1 MDHRMPSGPR
11 ARKARRD
18 TSTRAPTDT
27 PKPPATPLYA
37 VIPGARRGLTVR
49 GPGALAWIAFLERE
63 VRRGA

>member
-1 MDHRMPSGPR
+1 MQPMMPSGR
-11 ARKARRD
+11 RVRKARRD
-18 TSTRAPTDT
+18 TSARALDHN